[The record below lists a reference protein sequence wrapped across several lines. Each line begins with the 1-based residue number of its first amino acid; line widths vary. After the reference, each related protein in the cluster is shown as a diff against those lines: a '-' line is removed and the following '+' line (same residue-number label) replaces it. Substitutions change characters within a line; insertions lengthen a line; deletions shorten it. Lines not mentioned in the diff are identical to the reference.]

1 MLPVLNLPHY
11 EQRLTTEN
19 GNQHIFCQVRKK
31 QLVLTPEEWVR
42 QNLISYLHFD
52 LKYPLS
58 LMKIEKQVKGGARL
72 KRADLIICNSQGE
85 PTMLIECKSTTEKLS
100 KETFFQVGRYNQHIN
115 ASFLLIS
122 NGLQHYCCELVE
134 NEFNFLETI
143 PAYNK

>member
-1 MLPVLNLPHY
+1 
-11 EQRLTTEN
+11 
-19 GNQHIFCQVRKK
+19 
-31 QLVLTPEEWVR
+31 
-42 QNLISYLHFD
+42 
-52 LKYPLS
+52 
-58 LMKIEKQVKGGARL
+58 MKIEKQVKGGARL